1 MKNSITIVKIGS
13 NTIVDEKGSIR
24 TEIIQDVVTILREIM
39 SSGERVVLV
48 TSGAVQLGRILLGK
62 ETSATVAASV
72 GQTHLFDAYYK
83 EAEKVQLKLAQF
95 LLTRPYI
102 VTREYFLN
110 LQTTFNSLLD
120 QGILPVVNENDAL
133 VAHTDWSFGD
143 NDSLAAALAISLK
156 AERLII
162 LSHIEGLF
170 DTDPNKNKNAKLIKT
185 VRDVNSELLK
195 YCSAEASAGGRGG
208 MLSKLTVARLVTAVG
223 IETRIVSG
231 LVQGNLSK
239 ALRGEEIGTVF
250 LPRKSDNKI
259 SNRDRWLLA
268 AKNSAGSIEIDSGAA
283 IALKKGK
290 SLLAVGVKEVNGQFN
305 KKEIV
310 EIVDAEHQGIA
321 FGIVDYSSQEISEML
336 RANKLKDVQLMH
348 TDNMIT
354 ICVCTLT

>member
-170 DTDPNKNKNAKLIKT
+170 DTDPNKNKNAKL
-185 VRDVNSELLK
+185 
-195 YCSAEASAGGRGG
+195 
-208 MLSKLTVARLVTAVG
+208 M
-223 IETRIVSG
+223 
-231 LVQGNLSK
+231 
-239 ALRGEEIGTVF
+239 RGEEIGTVF

>member
-1 MKNSITIVKIGS
+1 MEKKSIILVKVGS
-13 NTIVDEKGSIR
+13 NTVVNENGTVRAEVIHDIVQSLHETMR
-24 TEIIQDVVTILREIM
+24 
-39 SSGERVVLV
+39 SGKRVVLI
-48 TSGAVQLGRILLGK
+48 TSGAVRLGRVLLGK
-62 ETSATVAASV
+62 DTSATVAASI
-72 GQTHLFDAYYK
+72 GQTKLFDAYYQ
-83 EAEKVQLKLAQF
+83 EARKNKLELAQF

-110 LQTTFNSLLD
+110 LQNTFNELLD
-120 QGILPVVNENDAL
+120 KGVLPIVNENDAL

-170 DTDPNKNKNAKLIKT
+170 DNDPSKNKNAKLIKT

-195 YCSAEASAGGRGG
+195 HCSAEASHGGRGG
-208 MLSKLTVARLVTAVG
+208 MLSKLKAARLVTAVG

-231 LVQGNLSK
+231 LIQNNLTK
-239 ALRGEEIGTVF
+239 ALSGEEIGTVF
-250 LPRKSDNKI
+250 LPRKFDSKI

-268 AKNSAGSIEIDSGAA
+268 AKNSAGSIEIDPGA
-283 IALKKGK
+283 IVALKKGK
-290 SLLAVGVKEVNGQFN
+290 SLLAVGVKNINGEFN

-310 EIVDAEHQGIA
+310 EIVDIERQGIA
-321 FGIVDYSSQEISEML
+321 FGIVDYSSSEIKEML
-336 RANKLKDVQLMH
+336 RTNNLKDIQLMH

-354 ICVCTLT
+354 IK